1 MGKKKYLED
10 GYDKGMG
17 GKFPDCRYCRY
28 HTTGSKGSRCRYK
41 HCLYR
46 KRQADRRRR

>member
-1 MGKKKYLED
+1 MGKKKYPED
-10 GYDKGMG
+10 GNDKGKD

-28 HTTGSKGSRCRYK
+28 HTSGSKGIRCRYK